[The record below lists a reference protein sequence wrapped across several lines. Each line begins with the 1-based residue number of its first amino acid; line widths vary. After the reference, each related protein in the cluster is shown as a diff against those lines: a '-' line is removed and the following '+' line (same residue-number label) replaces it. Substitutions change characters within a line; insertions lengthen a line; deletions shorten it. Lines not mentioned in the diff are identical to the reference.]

1 MTGAK
6 TWGCLALALLLFVA
20 SVGMAAAPPGGDDH
34 GHAYDPKPQDEF
46 QDTSVHHKDKD
57 RGHFWPF
64 FEHLFSSEDYL
75 FGKKKGDPELHGA
88 VGLELPTIPLFG
100 YPLKITKFMILELI
114 AAALI
119 LLIYIPLARSI
130 KDGALPKGRWWN
142 FFEVLLVF
150 IRDQVARPSIG
161 GAHPHHDEHHPVT
174 QPHGEAP
181 HTHSHASLDDHGGD
195 RAPTHGMGEDVP
207 DYLLGGHPADAYVP
221 LLWTMFLFILFCNL
235 LGMVPTM
242 GSPTASIWV
251 TGGLALISFFA
262 IHFIVIQ
269 RAGVQGF
276 LKTLWPHIE
285 MPPGALFKVM
295 GFFITLLLAVIEFFG
310 LIIKAFVLAVRLFAN
325 MFAGHMV
332 LGNLLLFIVVVG
344 KSFGPGMMWS
354 GVTIAS
360 LLGVVALSLLE
371 LFVAF
376 LQAYIFTFLTA
387 LFIGMQLSHAE
398 HH

>member
-1 MTGAK
+1 
-6 TWGCLALALLLFVA
+6 
-20 SVGMAAAPPGGDDH
+20 MAAGHH
-34 GHAYDPKPQDEF
+34 GPYNPDPVHEI
-46 QDTSVHHKDKD
+46 QDTNV
-57 RGHFWPF
+57 WPF
-64 FEHLFSSEDYL
+64 FEHFFGEPVARELPYL
-75 FGKKKGDPELHGA
+75 FEIAGHKVYL
-88 VGLELPTIPLFG
+88 
-100 YPLKITKFMILELI
+100 TKFMILEVI
-114 AAALI
+114 AAVLI
-119 LLIYIPLARSI
+119 ILIYVPLARSI

-161 GAHPHHDEHHPVT
+161 GGHPHHDEHHSAKES
-174 QPHGEAP
+174 HGHPP
-181 HTHSHASLDDHGGD
+181 HTHSHSMDNVEHDAPAHGLGE
-195 RAPTHGMGEDVP
+195 APHEP
-207 DYLLGGHPADAYVP
+207 LLGGHPADAYVP
-221 LLWTMFLFILFCNL
+221 FLWTMFLFVLFCNL
-235 LGMVPTM
+235 LGMIPTM

-262 IHFIVIQ
+262 IHFIVLQ
-269 RAGVQGF
+269 RTGVKGF
-276 LKTLWPHIE
+276 LKTLWPQLE

-295 GFFITLLLAVIEFFG
+295 GFLITLLLAVIEFFG

-332 LGNLLLFIVVVG
+332 LGNLLLFIYVVG
-344 KSFGPGMMWS
+344 KSFGPGPLWG
-354 GVTIAS
+354 GVTVAS
-360 LLGVVALSLLE
+360 VLGVVALSLLE